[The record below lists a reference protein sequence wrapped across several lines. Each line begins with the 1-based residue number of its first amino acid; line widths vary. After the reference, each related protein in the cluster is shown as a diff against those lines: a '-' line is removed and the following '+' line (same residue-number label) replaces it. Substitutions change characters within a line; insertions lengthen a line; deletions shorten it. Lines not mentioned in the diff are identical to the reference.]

1 MIAGLNVSGT
11 SAAGVWTQISGTYT
25 VPAGVAWVRMRPGI
39 TANATAG
46 QVWMDDAD
54 GIFLLVT
61 IAQYDVPASIE
72 TLTGISLPINVV
84 QLPAHA
90 DVFLSDVDANVL
102 DADGDPAN
110 GMTPLVRV
118 ENCDDFATALAAAG
132 YTLVP

>member
-1 MIAGLNVSGT
+1 M
-11 SAAGVWTQISGTYT
+11 
-25 VPAGVAWVRMRPGI
+25 P
-39 TANATAG
+39 TATLVG
-46 QVWMDDAD
+46 QDLSRYCPTTNWYYCGDDAD

-102 DADGDPAN
+102 DADGDLAN

-118 ENCDDFATALAAAG
+118 EDCDDFATALAAAG